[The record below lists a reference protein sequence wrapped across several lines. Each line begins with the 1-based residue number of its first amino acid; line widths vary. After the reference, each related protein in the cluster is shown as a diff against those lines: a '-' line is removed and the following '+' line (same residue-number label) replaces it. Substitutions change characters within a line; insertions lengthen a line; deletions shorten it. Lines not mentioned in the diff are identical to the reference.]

1 MVPSGSVAAIIAR
14 TVPGED
20 WIEVI
25 DDIYCIYIYVYI
37 KCIHIYILNEYIYI
51 YVILAYWFLWELFE
65 FHWTRLL

>member
-25 DDIYCIYIYVYI
+25 DDIYCLFIYIS
-37 KCIHIYILNEYIYI
+37 ILNEYIYI
-51 YVILAYWFLWELFE
+51 YLCDLGFLFFLWELFE